1 MSDQHQRSRRGDR
14 SVDLQ
19 SRQAV
24 CCCGEPSAD
33 AGLERTESQEDPH
46 GELRG
51 VSRNSIEAPSAA
63 WGTRS
68 LGWLIGRHQLGGRA
82 LQLWAYSTRTKR
94 CLSSWEELDSMG
106 QRRRTATHTT
116 MPLPQHIERDQRAYN
131 RQKDRLIAGY
141 CGRIALFHDGT
152 FIDTY
157 ASNRE
162 AYLDGCSKF
171 GLGHF
176 SLITVGDE
184 TAIDVGIL
192 GMCMEQN

>member
-1 MSDQHQRSRRGDR
+1 
-14 SVDLQ
+14 
-19 SRQAV
+19 
-24 CCCGEPSAD
+24 
-33 AGLERTESQEDPH
+33 
-46 GELRG
+46 
-51 VSRNSIEAPSAA
+51 
-63 WGTRS
+63 
-68 LGWLIGRHQLGGRA
+68 
-82 LQLWAYSTRTKR
+82 
-94 CLSSWEELDSMG
+94 
-106 QRRRTATHTT
+106 

-131 RQKDRLIAGY
+131 RQKDRLIAGH

-152 FIDTY
+152 LIDTY

-192 GMCMEQN
+192 GMCFDDLDSERLEDEGTPKTNSRFSDASGCGRIPPTSRPRW